1 VFEGSRFDVFL
12 VSAGDLAL
20 VAVGVEVLQVGGDG
34 GVGGADGC
42 VVGFVGGGDCW
53 GERLAEGAEAD
64 GED

>member
-1 VFEGSRFDVFL
+1 L
-12 VSAGDLAL
+12 TL